1 MGAERVVDYSRR
13 QRREVQMDLF
23 AREFLLPRHVVK
35 TLYLDGM
42 SALSIAEKLGAPFD
56 VVAQQIFDALLL
68 PPPLPEDTEPAIE
81 YPLNA
86 EQEKAAAHRGPAFL
100 LEARL
105 WYEARLR
112 L

>member
-1 MGAERVVDYSRR
+1 
-13 QRREVQMDLF
+13 MDLF

-35 TLYLDGM
+35 ALYLDGM

-86 EQEKAAAHRGPAFL
+86 EQERKPLPSRPGLSA
-100 LEARL
+100 
-105 WYEARLR
+105 
-112 L
+112 